1 MKSICMLLALIF
13 TILCLGD
20 ESATYVMLTNKLS
33 KCIVDGSWKY
43 ETNGIVLI
51 RKIILSAKV
60 DKQFSDEIIVSLR
73 KSCPNEWNA
82 AVSSS
87 GNTDNPKMLP
97 MRQYFN
103 NAVLHTPTIIRF
115 QAFAKNEIG
124 QDVVLRVHHEKLSY
138 TPVNIDKPDKKK
150 RIIRCFL
157 WVEVRNTIKSQKDA
171 VNGHEKSIL
180 LSTLQRIL
188 AEEKDNDAVD
198 SCVIQFHA
206 EVFLSDASLQKELQ
220 TVLVHLSSSDLL
232 Q

>member
-1 MKSICMLLALIF
+1 MLLAIVL
-13 TILCLGD
+13 TILCRGG
-20 ESATYVMLTNKLS
+20 ESPAYAMLTNKLS
-33 KCIVDGSWKY
+33 QCVADRSWRY
-43 ETNGIVLI
+43 ETNGIVRL

-97 MRQYFN
+97 LCQYFN

-115 QAFAKNEIG
+115 QSFAKNEIG

-138 TPVNIDKPDKKK
+138 TPENIDDPDKKK

-157 WVEVRNTIKSQKDA
+157 WVEVRSAINADA
-171 VNGHEKSIL
+171 
-180 LSTLQRIL
+180 
-188 AEEKDNDAVD
+188 
-198 SCVIQFHA
+198 
-206 EVFLSDASLQKELQ
+206 
-220 TVLVHLSSSDLL
+220 
-232 Q
+232 